1 MMQSLYAST
10 VADSL
15 PAKSKGLAGEDSI
28 FTPMRAGDSIEVS
41 DRSPLPKLERDK
53 KNQFW
58 TSGTKQLF
66 N

>member
-1 MMQSLYAST
+1 MMKSLYAST

-53 KNQFW
+53 KN
-58 TSGTKQLF
+58 
-66 N
+66 